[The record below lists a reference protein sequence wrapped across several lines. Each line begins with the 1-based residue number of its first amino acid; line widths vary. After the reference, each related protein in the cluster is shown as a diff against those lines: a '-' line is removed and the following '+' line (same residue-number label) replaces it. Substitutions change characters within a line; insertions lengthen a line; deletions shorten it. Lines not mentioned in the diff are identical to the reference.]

1 MHVGKNSFKQKY
13 SATNTNF
20 RQRRHTTD
28 AEMNAE
34 SVKYG
39 YFLETEVAFVVHFF
53 KVRRQDTSI
62 LYWASLIAS
71 HTLPVYG

>member
-20 RQRRHTTD
+20 RQRRHATD

-39 YFLETEVAFVVHFF
+39 YFLETKVVFVVHFF
-53 KVRRQDTSI
+53 KVR
-62 LYWASLIAS
+62 
-71 HTLPVYG
+71 H